1 MNEFLDIVWFKIVAV
16 TQGVVR
22 AMDVLVAPLN
32 ALGPAAVIL
41 LLVLVTVCFTKLFKR
56 LYTTK
61 RYESL
66 KKEFNHWTEIRK
78 QAMRLEDREKGKGLA
93 RNIDQARLNKVYYDY
108 FFEGFMKNILTTVL
122 PVLLMA
128 AYINEAYNP
137 DKLSKLFGRY
147 YVFKIPGFGGDP
159 TPVGALVWFV
169 LLLIIVHVLWAVAM
183 HVLKKKKDPKPVKTP
198 KT

>member
-128 AYINEAYNP
+128 AYVNEAYNP
-137 DKLSKLFGRY
+137 DKLSKLFGRS
-147 YVFKIPGFGGDP
+147 YVFSVPGFGGDA
-159 TPVGALVWFV
+159 TPFGAMVWFV
-169 LLLIIVHVLWAVAM
+169 LALLLVHLLWFVVTKYYRRINARSS
-183 HVLKKKKDPKPVKTP
+183 PN
-198 KT
+198 

>member
-61 RYESL
+61 R
-66 KKEFNHWTEIRK
+66 
-78 QAMRLEDREKGKGLA
+78 
-93 RNIDQARLNKVYYDY
+93 
-108 FFEGFMKNILTTVL
+108 
-122 PVLLMA
+122 
-128 AYINEAYNP
+128 
-137 DKLSKLFGRY
+137 
-147 YVFKIPGFGGDP
+147 
-159 TPVGALVWFV
+159 
-169 LLLIIVHVLWAVAM
+169 
-183 HVLKKKKDPKPVKTP
+183 
-198 KT
+198 